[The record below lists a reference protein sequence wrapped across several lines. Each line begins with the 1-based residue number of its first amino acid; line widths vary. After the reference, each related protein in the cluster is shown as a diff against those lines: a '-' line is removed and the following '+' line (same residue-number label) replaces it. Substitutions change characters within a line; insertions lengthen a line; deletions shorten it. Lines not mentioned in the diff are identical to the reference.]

1 MWQGDALSMVE
12 RFGLNKGELND
23 IKKMAIPE
31 QIAEINKM
39 LNKMGITQETVNAM
53 GETTL
58 GYWAQIQ
65 ERVGKFMRQV
75 GNLGNSKL
83 GYTLGKIVEAF
94 DNMDLDG
101 MAKKLDAKLAGLVD
115 KAIAFGKFVW
125 KWREPIAY
133 IAGALTAAMGAFA
146 IVGVIAALANPV
158 TLIAA
163 GIAAA
168 AVGFKALYDN
178 SKVFR
183 GFINGIGNAVKTVSR
198 IFESMFILIK
208 GGFKDYGKGRKI
220 LENLGLE
227 EKQIK
232 TVVRFAYGIKG
243 AFDKVK
249 AVFKS
254 ISFIF
259 SGQHKASIDILK
271 SVGFSD
277 EKINS
282 IRKFGNSLKSAFDK
296 VGNIF
301 GGVGSILSGEGSA
314 DLIATLG
321 LSPEVASVVDSV
333 INKIT
338 SKIKSLWEAFKTNG
352 VDGLVDAI
360 YGKGTFEAIKT
371 KFKEV
376 KAYIAEKVTQFKG
389 VFDRLKEA
397 FSKAWTT
404 ISDII
409 SNVWSIIEPYLSG
422 FWNILQ
428 VIGDIAMKVFDNIIA
443 PAISF
448 LVQLFSTLWSIAK
461 PILELLGIA
470 WEALSAIIKWA
481 WDNVLAPLVDFI
493 LTGVKNALEGF
504 SGALS
509 IVQGWFETLSG
520 WISTAK
526 GHVKDF
532 IDSISNVKLPGWI
545 TKGISAGINFAG
557 NFIGA
562 GNGKGESPKSNYHG
576 LDYVPYDSFYTR
588 LHKGERILTAQENKE
603 YSQGNVGGVGGGVV
617 ITGNSFTVREE
628 ADIEKIAYG
637 IAKLIEKERV
647 QIG

>member
-1 MWQGDALSMVE
+1 MVE

-65 ERVGKFMRQV
+65 ERVGKFLRQV

-83 GYTLGKIVEAF
+83 GETLGKIVEAF
-94 DNMDLDG
+94 DNIDLDG

-115 KAIAFGKFVW
+115 NAIAFGKFVW

-183 GFINGIGNAVKTVSR
+183 GFINGIRNAVKTVSR

-232 TVVRFAYGIKG
+232 TVIRFAYGIKG

-277 EKINS
+277 EKITS
-282 IRKFGNSLKSAFDK
+282 IRKFGNSLKSAFDT

-338 SKIKSLWEAFKTNG
+338 SKIKSLWKAFKMNG
-352 VDGLVDAI
+352 VSGLVDAI

-371 KFKEV
+371 KFEEV

-461 PILELLGIA
+461 PVLELLGIA

-557 NFIGA
+557 NFIGV

-576 LDYVPYDSFYTR
+576 LDYVPYDGYC
-588 LHKGERILTAQENKE
+588 
-603 YSQGNVGGVGGGVV
+603 
-617 ITGNSFTVREE
+617 
-628 ADIEKIAYG
+628 IA
-637 IAKLIEKERV
+637 A
-647 QIG
+647 